1 MNAGLADTS
10 VFIARES
17 DRPLQRALIPEDLL
31 VSVITLA
38 ELEAGVLAASDL
50 GSRSARLRTLEL
62 ASRLEPLVID
72 AAVAAHWARL
82 RVALHLAGRRAGVN
96 DLWLAATAL
105 ANDLPVVTQ
114 DDDFDVLSSLGLLE
128 VIKV

>member
-114 DDDFDVLSSLGLLE
+114 DDDFDVLSGLGLLE

>member
-1 MNAGLADTS
+1 MSSGLADTS
-10 VFIARES
+10 VYIAIES
-17 DRPLQRALIPEDLL
+17 RRDLARDLL
-31 VSVITLA
+31 PDDMFVSVVTLA

-50 GSRSARLRTLEL
+50 VSRSARLRTFEF
-62 ASRLEPLVID
+62 ASRHEPLVVD
-72 AAVAAHWARL
+72 AAVSAHWARL
-82 RVALHLAGRRAGVN
+82 RVALHQAGRRSGVN

-114 DDDFDVLSSLGLLE
+114 DDDFDALAELGLLE